1 MQYTAEEVKEYLKNY
16 HIYCGKVLCKTASE
30 RTEQAVERLKFAM
43 FQLRYE
49 DSDLIESY
57 YIKKDGSL
65 SDLAKIFGCSK
76 NNIAKKLDCA
86 IAKLA
91 QVMSDDDTSEIV
103 SVAGGS
109 AKYTEKQ
116 IRVYLKRIRYFTG
129 MTKQGIELDDNYIKD
144 MQLLRDAVNSLDDMD
159 KQLVSELYEN
169 KEKLSV
175 IGNTYGYSVSGVK
188 YRINVA
194 IKKICA
200 IMNGD
205 I

>member
-16 HIYCGKVLCKTASE
+16 HIYCGKVLCKTANE
-30 RTEQAVERLKFAM
+30 RTVQAMERLKFAL
-43 FQLRYE
+43 FLVRFE
-49 DSDLIESY
+49 DRDLIERY
-57 YIKKDGSL
+57 YKDKDCSL
-65 SDLAKIFGCSK
+65 SELAKIFGCSK
-76 NNIAKKLDCA
+76 NNIAKKLNCA

-91 QVMSDDDTSEIV
+91 QVMSDDDPSEMV
-103 SVAGGS
+103 SATCGS

-116 IRVYLKRIRYFTG
+116 IRAYLKRIRYFMG
-129 MTKQGIELDDNYIKD
+129 MTKQGIELDDNYIRD
-144 MQLLRDAVNSLDDMD
+144 MQLLRDAVNSLEDMD